1 MQPHT
6 APQQSPEQLRRSNK
20 RKLVWGVI
28 CIVGPTALLVIGL
41 ILYAVVNFVF
51 ASSMES
57 DTSPLKTFINI
68 LLFLIGTASVA
79 TMLPG
84 LVVGIILLA
93 TRKRI

>member
-1 MQPHT
+1 
-6 APQQSPEQLRRSNK
+6 
-20 RKLVWGVI
+20 
-28 CIVGPTALLVIGL
+28 
-41 ILYAVVNFVF
+41 
-51 ASSMES
+51 MES